1 MGCWSAPLWAIL
13 SSIVRSWAMRSDVD
27 EDMRAVRAATM
38 SKAAGPFVVG
48 SAMVTTRSKSV
59 REER

>member
-1 MGCWSAPLWAIL
+1 
-13 SSIVRSWAMRSDVD
+13 MRSDVD